1 MGRIGNHYYQTA
13 QDSPT
18 QDNQRMTTTQPQS
31 WKAKLAEKIPPQ
43 MAEEIDTFENQMV
56 LRCQGKIED
65 KVFAELRLR
74 RGAYGQR
81 YDNGFRHDGEKTQD
95 IAFPHPEL
103 TKGPDTKWEA
113 PGMQRIKIPYG
124 GLSAEQ
130 MEVLADIAEEYSD
143 SILHITTRQ
152 DIQLHFLN
160 LEDSPDMHR
169 RLAAVGITV
178 REACGNS
185 VRNVT
190 ACPLAG
196 VCRDEAFDV
205 TGYANETA
213 NYFLGHR
220 DVQDFGRK
228 FKIAFSGCAQHPCGL
243 TYMHD
248 LGLIAT
254 KRQRDGQEEMGF
266 ELYVGGGL
274 GAVPHLAKLF
284 DDFVPPEELMPLSQ
298 AIARVYARLGEKKNR
313 NKARIKFLVQKLG
326 IDEFRRLV
334 LEERATLEHD
344 PEWTQWLEAI
354 PHYTESGLPQP
365 VSTGQVIDLGAE
377 AEAFAQWKATNIYAQ
392 RQPGFA
398 CVTLNLPLGDL
409 TAQQMRGLA
418 DVARRFTPDATRT
431 TVEQNLLLRWVHE
444 ADLPALYLDL
454 KALNLHAPGAQ
465 TIADVTACPGT
476 DTCKLGI
483 ASSRGLAGELRQRL
497 ALKGYQYDE
506 ALKNIRVKV
515 SGCFNSCS
523 QHTVAEIGFYGSNR
537 LVDRHRVPHLH
548 LILGGEWSHNAAHY
562 GQSLGV
568 IPTKRVPEVVDF
580 LLDLYLNGKTP
591 GETFP
596 QFVNRIGKK
605 EIKERVQPF
614 THVPAYADDPS
625 FYTDWGDARE
635 YTIGDIGIGECAGEV
650 VSLTN
655 FDVAIAESLNFDATL
670 LLEGGEANGN
680 VQHAADKAL
689 AAMLKAA
696 QALLKAQNVDIAD
709 EPEVIVGDFRRYF
722 YDTELFFDPFV
733 KGKFAS
739 YLFNAYDNR
748 ELPASFDRA
757 RQAVEEARLFI
768 EAAYECHSRMLQAG
782 INSPVAFAQWYEAR
796 VPVS

>member
-1 MGRIGNHYYQTA
+1 
-13 QDSPT
+13 
-18 QDNQRMTTTQPQS
+18 MTTLESQS
-31 WKAKLAEKIPPQ
+31 WKVKLAHQIPPQ
-43 MAEEIDTFENQMV
+43 MADEIDTFENQMA

-81 YDNGFRHDGEKTQD
+81 YDNGFRHDGEQTQE

-103 TKGPDTKWEA
+103 TKGPETKWDA
-113 PGMQRIKIPYG
+113 PGMQRIKVPYG

-143 SILHITTRQ
+143 NILHVTTRQ
-152 DIQLHFLN
+152 DFQLHFIS
-160 LEDSPDMHR
+160 LEDTPDMHR
-169 RLAAVGITV
+169 RLAAVGITT

-254 KRQRDGQEEMGF
+254 KRTKDGREELGF

-284 DDFVPPEELMPLSQ
+284 DDFVPPEELLPLSQ

-334 LEERATLEHD
+334 KEERATLEPD
-344 PEWTQWLEAI
+344 PEWTQWLKDI
-354 PHYTESGLPQP
+354 PQYTETALPRP
-365 VSTGQVIDLGAE
+365 VFEGHVIELGDAAEDFARWSSTNVYQ
-377 AEAFAQWKATNIYAQ
+377 Q
-392 RQPGFA
+392 RQPGFV
-398 CVTLNLPLGDL
+398 CVSLNLPLGDL
-409 TAQQMRGLA
+409 TSQQMRGLA

-431 TVEQNLLLRWVHE
+431 TVEQNLLLRWIHQ
-444 ADLPALYLDL
+444 ADLPALYLAL
-454 KALNLHAPGAQ
+454 KAINLHTPGAE

-497 ALKGYQYDE
+497 AVKGWQYDE
-506 ALKNIRVKV
+506 AVKDIRIKV

-537 LVDRHRVPHLH
+537 LLDRHRVPHLH
-548 LILGGEWSHNAAHY
+548 LILGGAWSGNASQY

-568 IPTKRVPEVVDF
+568 IPSKRVPEVVDF
-580 LLDLYLNGKTP
+580 LLDLYLKEKQK
-591 GETFP
+591 GEKFP

-605 EIKERVQPF
+605 EIKDRVQPY
-614 THVPAYADDPS
+614 TEVPPYAEDPT

-655 FDVAIAESLNFDATL
+655 FDVAMAESLNFDATL
-670 LLEGGEANGN
+670 LLEAGAGNGN
-680 VQHAADKAL
+680 VQKAADKAL
-689 AAMLKAA
+689 AAMVKAA
-696 QALLKAQNVDIAD
+696 QALLKVPNVDIPD
-709 EPEVIVGDFRRYF
+709 DPEVIVRDFRQYF
-722 YDTELFFDPFV
+722 YDTEIFFDPFV
-733 KGKFAS
+733 RGKFAS

-748 ELPASFDRA
+748 QTPATLDRA
-757 RQAVEEARLFI
+757 QQSIEEARLFI
-768 EAAYECHSRMLQAG
+768 EAAYECHSRMLQSG
-782 INSPVAFAQWYEAR
+782 IASPESFHRWLQAR
-796 VPVS
+796 QPVGG